1 MRRDA
6 FRVLAVAGV
15 LVASALLGAGQ
26 ATAHSQLISTI
37 PSDGAL
43 LNEPPQSVVLT
54 FDEALIPEVDSI
66 SINDAAGNVVASPA
80 VEPVGSTLTV
90 PWPAGL
96 PDGVYQVAYRVVS
109 GDGHP
114 VIGAISFTVGMAAG
128 TAGNVSA
135 APSESDP
142 VPVSAAGG
150 GGFVLPLLAAAV
162 IIILLGIV
170 VAISRRRRG

>member
-1 MRRDA
+1 MRREA

-15 LVASALLGAGQ
+15 LAASALLGAGQ
-26 ATAHSQLISTI
+26 AVAHSQLVSTM
-37 PSDGAL
+37 PADGAI

-66 SINDAAGNVVASPA
+66 SINDDVGTVVASHA

-114 VIGAISFTVGMAAG
+114 VIGAISFTVGMA
-128 TAGNVSA
+128 SA

-142 VPVSAAGG
+142 GAETAAGG
-150 GGFVLPLLAAAV
+150 DGGGLLLPVVV
-162 IIILLGIV
+162 IALSIILLGAA
-170 VAISRRRRG
+170 VAIVRRRRG

>member
-6 FRVLAVAGV
+6 FRVLAVAAV
-15 LVASALLGAGQ
+15 LAASALLGAGQ

-54 FDEALIPEVDSI
+54 FDEALIPKVDSI

-114 VIGAISFTVGMAAG
+114 VIGAISFTIG
-128 TAGNVSA
+128 TPSA
-135 APSESDP
+135 APSALDP
-142 VPVSAAGG
+142 GAETAAEVDSGG
-150 GGFVLPLLAAAV
+150 LVLPVAAV
-162 IIILLGIV
+162 IIILLGAAVVIV
-170 VAISRRRRG
+170 RRRR

>member
-15 LVASALLGAGQ
+15 LAVSALLGAGQ

-43 LNEPPQSVVLT
+43 LNEPPPSVVLT

-66 SINDAAGNVVASPA
+66 SINDAAGNVVASPT

-114 VIGAISFTVGMAAG
+114 VIGAITFTVG
-128 TAGNVSA
+128 TPTA
-135 APSESDP
+135 APSALDP
-142 VPVSAAGG
+142 GAETAAEVDGG
-150 GGFVLPLLAAAV
+150 GSVLPVAVAAV
-162 IIILLGIV
+162 IVILLGTV
-170 VAISRRRRG
+170 VALARRRRG

>member
-15 LVASALLGAGQ
+15 LAASALLGAGQ

-43 LNEPPQSVVLT
+43 LSEPPQSVVLT

-114 VIGAISFTVGMAAG
+114 VIGAISFTIGMAAG

-142 VPVSAAGG
+142 VQVSAAGG

>member
-15 LVASALLGAGQ
+15 LAATALLGAGQ
-26 ATAHSQLISTI
+26 AAAHSQLLSTI
-37 PSDGAL
+37 PADGAT

-54 FDEALIPEVDSI
+54 FDEALIPEVESI
-66 SINDAAGNVVASPA
+66 SINDAAGNVVASPT

-90 PWPAGL
+90 PWPVGL

-114 VIGAISFTVGMAAG
+114 VIGAISFTVGTAPGTAG
-128 TAGNVSA
+128 TASA
-135 APSESDP
+135 VE
-142 VPVSAAGG
+142 AGD
-150 GGFVLPLLAAAV
+150 GGFLLPLVVTAV
-162 IIILLGIV
+162 IIILLGSA
-170 VAISRRRRG
+170 VAIARRRTG